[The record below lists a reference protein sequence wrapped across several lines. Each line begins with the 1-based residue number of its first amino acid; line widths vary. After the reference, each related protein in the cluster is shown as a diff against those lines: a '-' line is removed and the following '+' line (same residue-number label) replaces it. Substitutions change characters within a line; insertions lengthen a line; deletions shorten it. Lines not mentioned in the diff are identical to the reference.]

1 MYGDWCT
8 LPATNILSS
17 TKNDGIKEKDRLPTM
32 NCQVRAVSFMRKNL
46 VVSNI
51 FFMFIPKIGEDTHF
65 WRAYFSK
72 GVGETPPSSNLQVL
86 IWSPFLL
93 LRLWSSA
100 ALASCVSWLCVGWCI
115 TLRWVVK
122 PILPCSTWEGL
133 GKVGVGCWVG
143 RLVGCTSFLR
153 WIWFNLPVWDV
164 YYA

>member
-1 MYGDWCT
+1 MVTGVPF
-8 LPATNILSS
+8 LQ
-17 TKNDGIKEKDRLPTM
+17 PTYWVAQKM
-32 NCQVRAVSFMRKNL
+32 MASKKRIGFQPWIVRCELLVSWVYNL

-115 TLRWVVK
+115 TLRWVVS

-143 RLVGCTSFLR
+143 RLVGCSSFLR